1 MNKRI
6 IVWLLF
12 VVFVSVFIFQR
23 SKKNQYDEYE
33 FYETSE
39 LSSDIL
45 QNRNGKVIIERCVGV
60 VTSDDKD
67 GRILDFS
74 DAIHNYISYAGV
86 KSAKKGDKIV
96 TYFVYN
102 PRTNYEDD
110 ILERYDYVEHKL

>member
-1 MNKRI
+1 MNRRI

-12 VVFVSVFIFQR
+12 VVFVSVFVFQHPTKAKR
-23 SKKNQYDEYE
+23 NEYE

-39 LSSDIL
+39 LNSDIL
-45 QNRNGKVIIERCVGV
+45 QHSNGKVIIERCVGIV
-60 VTSDDKD
+60 ISENKD
-67 GRILDFS
+67 GKILNSS
-74 DAIHNYISYAGV
+74 DAVHNYISYAGV